1 MSEIAGF
8 EANDNVMRMQ
18 SENYELDMYNLLQ
31 GHTIA
36 LNKQKPQTCQ
46 NSAQKQFARFKPM
59 GDLLEVEKQMHQ
71 QPAFKL
77 PTISKQSAMVHLP
90 SIFSPSRKVEQHP
103 DHSLFSDGNLS
114 NY

>member
-1 MSEIAGF
+1 
-8 EANDNVMRMQ
+8 MQ
-18 SENYELDMYNLLQ
+18 SENYDTHQLDMYNLLQ
-31 GHTIA
+31 GNTIA

-46 NSAQKQFARFKPM
+46 NSATKQFSRFKPM
-59 GDLLEVEKQMHQ
+59 GDLLEVEKQMHE